1 MLKRR
6 KIKINLFLSAEFIMM
21 VQIKLKAFFLLKVM
35 AVFHFLFLKFMIKY
49 LKQVFHTW
57 NTLLIILIDILL
69 SKSTKKKVQTI
80 FYSTKHWGKKTVL
93 VHLCTTSICLA
104 VKTFI
109 KRVWAIVQQHLP
121 LPEII
126 TAWEALFLV
135 LWKANAN
142 TCI

>member
-1 MLKRR
+1 
-6 KIKINLFLSAEFIMM
+6 
-21 VQIKLKAFFLLKVM
+21 M
-35 AVFHFLFLKFMIKY
+35 AVFHFLFLKIMIKY
-49 LKQVFHTW
+49 LKLVYHTW
-57 NTLLIILIDILL
+57 DTLLIILIDILL
-69 SKSTKKKVQTI
+69 SKSTKRKVQTI

-126 TAWEALFLV
+126 NAWEALFLV
-135 LWKANAN
+135 FMKSKRKYMHIANQNAKKYRN
-142 TCI
+142 GFMDCLKKESNNCCDIKLINVL

>member
-1 MLKRR
+1 
-6 KIKINLFLSAEFIMM
+6 M
-21 VQIKLKAFFLLKVM
+21 VSQIKLKAFFFAEGNGCVPFLVFKIHDQILETDLSHMRYMINNIDWYTVKQKVRRK
-35 AVFHFLFLKFMIKY
+35 KF
-49 LKQVFHTW
+49 KQFFIQQ
-57 NTLLIILIDILL
+57 NI
-69 SKSTKKKVQTI
+69 
-80 FYSTKHWGKKTVL
+80 GEKKTVL

-126 TAWEALFLV
+126 NAWEALFLV
-135 LWKANAN
+135 LWKANVD